1 VLKYWLIGSELAAET
16 AAALAASSIIFN
28 DNNKQSMLNHA
39 KQLFNFAINYRG
51 DYTIAV
57 PQVTNF
63 YK

>member
-1 VLKYWLIGSELAAET
+1 MVGSELAAET

-28 DNNKQSMLNHA
+28 ENNKQSMLNHA
-39 KQLFNFAINYRG
+39 RQLFSFAISYRG

-57 PQVTNF
+57 PQVTNY